1 MGFAGAARPGGS
13 PDRALGQAIED
24 IVAEALD
31 LGDRLKGSE
40 AAVRITAI
48 DPGIASDGL
57 VGEASCQVVG
67 AVSVSPLPRVWLNN
81 CCSAPKLR
89 PLMIVVFAPF
99 TEP

>member
-1 MGFAGAARPGGS
+1 MTVGFAGAARPGGS

-31 LGDRLKGSE
+31 LGDRLKRSE

-48 DPGIASDGL
+48 DPGVASDGL

-67 AVSVSPLPRVWLNN
+67 AGLSEPV
-81 CCSAPKLR
+81 APGL
-89 PLMIVVFAPF
+89 AQ
-99 TEP
+99 